1 MQLKREII
9 ILLLNDLTGCTCNTF
24 NMDFGRKLLW
34 RRVTRSRGNLPIHLS
49 FFIHGSNRSVDGV
62 KMHNSKP
69 QDNLNGLPQRL
80 FFLKKKGRFEQIS
93 IDGQTVYFGLST
105 INHSVIKKNG
115 KRDALALQD
124 LGILI
129 KLSRGLRKEAQ
140 KRKRSMHS
148 RKYLK
153 ISDQT
158 RIKGKCKE
166 FSEKRKDFNLMVT
179 RLEVKLK

>member
-1 MQLKREII
+1 
-9 ILLLNDLTGCTCNTF
+9 
-24 NMDFGRKLLW
+24 MDFGGKLLW
-34 RRVTRSRGNLPIHLS
+34 RRVTRSRGNIPIHLS
-49 FFIHGSNRSVDGV
+49 LFIHGSNRSIDGV

-80 FFLKKKGRFEQIS
+80 FFLRKKARLEQIS
-93 IDGQTVYFGLST
+93 MDGQTVYFGLNT
-105 INHSVIKKNG
+105 ISSFSKAVMKKNG

-129 KLSRGLRKEAQ
+129 KLNRGLRKEAQ

-153 ISDQT
+153 IPDQT

-166 FSEKRKDFNLMVT
+166 FLEKRKDFNLIVP
-179 RLEVKLK
+179 RLEVKLE

>member
-179 RLEVKLK
+179 GLEVKLK

>member
-1 MQLKREII
+1 
-9 ILLLNDLTGCTCNTF
+9 
-24 NMDFGRKLLW
+24 MDFGVKRLW
-34 RRVTRSRGNLPIHLS
+34 RRVTRSRGNIPIHLS
-49 FFIHGSNRSVDGV
+49 LFIHGSNRSIDGV

-80 FFLKKKGRFEQIS
+80 FFLRKKARLEQIS
-93 IDGQTVYFGLST
+93 MDGQTVYFGLNT
-105 INHSVIKKNG
+105 ISSFSKAVMKKNG

-129 KLSRGLRKEAQ
+129 TLNRCLRKEAQ
-140 KRKRSMHS
+140 KRKRSTHS

-153 ISDQT
+153 IPDQT

-166 FSEKRKDFNLMVT
+166 FSEKRKDFNLMLT
-179 RLEVKLK
+179 GLEVKLE

>member
-1 MQLKREII
+1 
-9 ILLLNDLTGCTCNTF
+9 
-24 NMDFGRKLLW
+24 MDFGGKLLW
-34 RRVTRSRGNLPIHLS
+34 RRVTRSRGNIPIHLS
-49 FFIHGSNRSVDGV
+49 LFIHGSNRSVDGV

-80 FFLKKKGRFEQIS
+80 FFLRKKGRLEQIS
-93 IDGQTVYFGLST
+93 IDGQTVYFGQST

-115 KRDALALQD
+115 KRDALAPQD

-129 KLSRGLRKEAQ
+129 KLNRGSRKEAQ

-153 ISDQT
+153 IPDQT

-166 FSEKRKDFNLMVT
+166 FSEKRKDFNLMLT
-179 RLEVKLK
+179 GLEVKLE